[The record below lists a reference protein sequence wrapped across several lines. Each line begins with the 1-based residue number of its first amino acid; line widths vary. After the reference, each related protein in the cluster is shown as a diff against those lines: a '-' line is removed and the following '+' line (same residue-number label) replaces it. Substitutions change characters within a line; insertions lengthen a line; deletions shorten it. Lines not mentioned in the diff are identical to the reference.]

1 MKYNAP
7 YIYFVPV
14 GGLGNRMRSIASAMC
29 LADENQ
35 ADMQIGW
42 YQDWGMGCRFS
53 DIFKPLK
60 YEMLE
65 ESGIRKYLLDR
76 PRKKNLFVPAI
87 YEHLAFDKVLTEF
100 EVGYKDI
107 DFASYFQS
115 PACKRIWM
123 ASCKAFY
130 KEEDVCYSMFKP
142 TDLLQTQI
150 DEVVNT
156 FPKSI
161 VGMQI
166 RRTDHVTA
174 IQSSPTRCFE
184 EVIERLDKDTK
195 IYLAT
200 DDEREKNYFLQ
211 KYGSRIITRTSVL
224 ERGSVRGIQDAV
236 VEMYIL
242 GSTQKI
248 YGSKSSSFG
257 QIAAKLGN
265 IDFIEVENK

>member
-1 MKYNAP
+1 MRNNSP

-14 GGLGNRMRSIASAMC
+14 GGLGNRLRSIASAVC
-29 LADENQ
+29 LAEEYN

-60 YEMLE
+60 YDVLE

-76 PRKKNLFVPAI
+76 PRRKNLFIPAI
-87 YEHLAFDKVLTEF
+87 YEHVAFDNVLTEF
-100 EVGYKDI
+100 EVG
-107 DFASYFQS
+107 
-115 PACKRIWM
+115 
-123 ASCKAFY
+123 
-130 KEEDVCYSMFKP
+130 VCYSMFKP
-142 TDLLQTQI
+142 IDLLQTQI

-224 ERGSVRGIQDAV
+224 ERGSKKGIQDAV
-236 VEMYIL
+236 IEMYIL
-242 GSTQKI
+242 SSTQKI
-248 YGSKSSSFG
+248 YGSKNSSFG
-257 QIAAKLGN
+257 QIAAKIGN
-265 IDFIEVENK
+265 IDFIEVQKK

>member
-1 MKYNAP
+1 MKYRAP
-7 YIYFVPV
+7 SIYFVPV
-14 GGLGNRMRSIASAMC
+14 GGLGNRMRSIASAVC
-29 LADENQ
+29 LADEYQ
-35 ADMQIGW
+35 ASMQIGW

-60 YEMLE
+60 YEVLE

-76 PRKKNLFVPAI
+76 PRKKNLYIPAI
-87 YEHLAFDKVLTEF
+87 YEHLAFNKVLGENI
-100 EVGYKDI
+100 VGYKNVDYS
-107 DFASYFQS
+107 FLRPQS
-115 PACKRIWM
+115 NVWM
-123 ASCKAFY
+123 ASCRAFY
-130 KEEDVCYSMFKP
+130 NEDELQYNMFRP
-142 TDLLQTQI
+142 IDSLQAQI
-150 DEVVNT
+150 DAVVSN
-156 FPKSI
+156 FPTSV